1 MLLIR
6 KDSPHFDKIDE
17 YAKSI
22 YEDKNLHLVG
32 ENYYYSYSNETCI
45 LQEDIFTHQI
55 RMSIGAQ
62 FLSDMDMAIIFN
74 SQEFQKLVAKNKDKF
89 TDYSYQDYLLHI
101 VDINS
106 KEYDKSLTYLVMSY
120 IYNSNRP
127 DASKIQFKRS
137 DNIPIFTNED
147 KTIFST
153 IALYEF
159 DVNIKVNANSVLLK
173 GNKILYEYNPDVYA
187 VTEFK

>member
-32 ENYYYSYSNETCI
+32 ENYYYSYSNETSI
-45 LQEDIFTHQI
+45 LPKYTFAHEI

-62 FLSDMDMAIIFN
+62 FLSEEDMENIFN
-74 SQEFQKLVAKNKDKF
+74 SHEFQDLVAKGKDKF